1 MKTVSVIM
9 PLYNV
14 ESCMTDAVRSVL
26 AQTYPHLELILV
38 DDGSPDRSGAI
49 ADKFA
54 AEYPDRVRVIHQEN
68 QGQGG
73 ARNTGVA
80 AAVGDYLLFVDSDD
94 HIVPDLLETCVALA
108 EDHTADVTVFEHD
121 IVRPDGTRVKTVRS
135 PYNFPPFGDVRV
147 DRRLL
152 LVAGMPWNKLF
163 RTDFYRSCNLAFPQK
178 VWYEDF
184 ILCTKL
190 MAQARRIAY
199 TDRPLYR
206 YYLRAGS
213 TMRNHNTERN
223 LEILSAMDDILDYFR
238 TQQLDT
244 VFADELC
251 CLAIDNVYI
260 TTALRL
266 LRIDPKTPLIGTLRQ
281 YMKTRF
287 PHYSRNPYLSQM
299 TRQYRLTF
307 RLLER
312 RMPWLIALLTR
323 VKDRIQQTK
332 KG

>member
-14 ESCMTDAVRSVL
+14 ESCMTDAIQSVL
-26 AQTYPHLELILV
+26 DQTYPHFELILV
-38 DDGSPDRSGAI
+38 DDGSPDQSGAI
-49 ADKFA
+49 ADRFA
-54 AEYPDRVRVIHQEN
+54 ARYPDRIRVIHQQN

-73 ARNTGVA
+73 ARNAGVA

-94 HIVPDLLETCVALA
+94 RIVPDLLETCVDLA
-108 EDHTADVTVFEHD
+108 ETHAADVTVFEHD
-121 IVRPDGTRVKTVRS
+121 ILRPDGTLVKTVRS
-135 PYNFPPFGDVRV
+135 PFSFPPLGDVRI
-147 DRRLL
+147 DRRFL

-213 TMRNHNTERN
+213 TMRNQNTARN
-223 LEILSAMDDILDYFR
+223 LEILSAMDDILAYFR
-238 TQQLDT
+238 EQQLDA

-251 CLAIDNVYI
+251 CLAIDNIYI
-260 TTALRL
+260 TTSLRL
-266 LRIDPKTPLIGTLRQ
+266 LRIDPKTPLIGELRR
-281 YMKTRF
+281 YMKTQF
-287 PHYSRNPYLSQM
+287 PHYARNPYLSQM

-307 RLLER
+307 RLLEW
-312 RMPWLIALLTR
+312 RMPWLIALLTNL
-323 VKDRIQQTK
+323 KDRVQKNK